1 MSSRP
6 GSPSRPGEMRDSPE
20 FDRIRSLIQAVAAPA
35 NPEVEL
41 GPGDDAAILDLADSE
56 LVVVSTDL
64 SVEDVHFRRE
74 WLTWDS
80 IGFRAVASA
89 LSDLAAMAA
98 RPIGVLVSLA
108 IPPELDDRTLA
119 EIAGGVGECLRQHGT
134 SLLGGDLSRS
144 SGPVVFD
151 VTVIGAAVD
160 PVRRSGA
167 LPGDELWVSGRLGG
181 AAAAAAAWSAGLEP
195 HPSARRA
202 FERPTPRLLE
212 ARLLRESAEV
222 HAMIDLSDGL
232 AADAAQMAAASGVAV
247 IVDSERVPLHEV
259 LEDWARPEA
268 ALALAVG
275 GGEDYELLA
284 AVAPG
289 TAGSTVRKLAQE
301 AGIEFTCVG
310 SVTEGSGVAWVSA
323 EGKRI
328 EPPAAG
334 FDHFPAEV

>member
-1 MSSRP
+1 MSSRA
-6 GSPSRPGEMRDSPE
+6 GNSPEPQKMRDSPE
-20 FDRIRSLIQAVAAPA
+20 FDRIRSLIQAVAAPST
-35 NPEVEL
+35 PEVEL
-41 GPGDDAAILDLADSE
+41 GPGDDAAILDVADSE

-80 IGFRAVASA
+80 IGFRAVAAA

-108 IPPELDDRTLA
+108 VPPELDDRTLA
-119 EIAGGVGECLRQHGT
+119 EMAGGMGECLREHGA

-181 AAAAAAAWSAGLEP
+181 AASAAASWSGGLEP

-202 FERPTPRLLE
+202 FERPTARLLE
-212 ARLLRESAEV
+212 ARLLKDSAEV

-232 AADAAQMAAASGVAV
+232 ASDAAQMAAASGVAV
-247 IVDSERVPLHEV
+247 ILDSKRVPLHEV
-259 LEDWARPEA
+259 LEDWVRPEA

-284 AVAPG
+284 AIAPG
-289 TAGSTVRKLAQE
+289 TARSAARKLAQE
-301 AGIEFTCVG
+301 VGIGFTCVG
-310 SVTEGSGVAWVSA
+310 SVTEGSGVTWVGA
-323 EGKRI
+323 EGDRI

-334 FDHFPAEV
+334 FDHFSTEV

>member
-1 MSSRP
+1 
-6 GSPSRPGEMRDSPE
+6 MRDSPE
-20 FDRIRSLIQAVAAPA
+20 FDRIRSLIRAVAAP
-35 NPEVEL
+35 PTLEVEL
-41 GPGDDAAILDLADSE
+41 GPGDDAAILDVPDSE
-56 LVVVSTDL
+56 LILVSTDL

-80 IGFRAVASA
+80 IGFRAVAAA

-119 EIAGGVGECLRQHGT
+119 EIAGGVGDCLREHGV

-144 SGPVVFD
+144 PGPVVFD

-181 AAAAAAAWSAGLEP
+181 AAAAAAAWSGGLEP
-195 HPSARRA
+195 HPSARRT
-202 FERPTPRLLE
+202 FERPTPRLRE

-222 HAMIDLSDGL
+222 HAMVDLSDGL
-232 AADAAQMAAASGVAV
+232 ASDAAQMAAASGVAL
-247 IVDSERVPLHEV
+247 ILDSARVPLHEV

-275 GGEDYELLA
+275 GGEDYEVLA

-289 TAGSTVRKLAQE
+289 TARSAVRKLARE
-301 AGIEFTCVG
+301 SGIGFTRVG
-310 SVTEGSGVAWVSA
+310 SVTEGSGVTWIGA
-323 EGKRI
+323 EGEGI

-334 FDHFPAEV
+334 FDHFSAEV